1 MTDRDSKNKSDDD
14 LFREAMGEMGDVA
27 PLKSRAVQTEPR
39 VLSAADAGPT
49 AVQLERQKNAVVDRD
64 EEGEERVMTLGE
76 VPTIEPDAVLSWRQD
91 GVQLGVFDKLK
102 RGDYPVEAALDLHH
116 KTVKEARVL
125 VWSFLTD
132 AQSAG
137 YRCVVIAHG
146 RGERS
151 AQPARLKSFVLH
163 WLTHLPLAIA
173 FHSAPAKLGG
183 VGATLVLV
191 QKSHK
196 AKALN
201 RERHGGRAEDGE
213 AEDSEG

>member
-1 MTDRDSKNKSDDD
+1 VTERDNNNDSDDD

-27 PLKSRAVQTEPR
+27 PLKSRTVQTEER
-39 VLSAADAGPT
+39 VLSGSDVGPT
-49 AVQLERQKNAVVDRD
+49 AAQLERQKNAVVDRD
-64 EEGEERVMTLGE
+64 EEGEERIMTLGE
-76 VPTIEPDAVLSWRQD
+76 VPQVAPDAVLSWRQD

-116 KTVKEARVL
+116 KTVKEARLL
-125 VWSFLTD
+125 VWRFLTD

-151 AQPARLKSFVLH
+151 PQPARLKGFALH
-163 WLTHLPLAIA
+163 WLTNLPLAIA

-183 VGATLVLV
+183 LGATLVLV

-201 RERHGGRAEDGE
+201 RERHGGRAEDE
-213 AEDSEG
+213 QAHHPD

>member
-1 MTDRDSKNKSDDD
+1 MSSSDNDNQADD
-14 LFREAMGEMGDVA
+14 KLFREAMGEMGDVA
-27 PLKSRAVQTEPR
+27 PLKSRKVQPTQPGVAVLDSQ
-39 VLSAADAGPT
+39 PT
-49 AVQLERQKNAVVDRD
+49 AAQLERQKNAVVDKD
-64 EEGEERVMTLGE
+64 EEGEERIMTLGE
-76 VPTIEPDAVLSWRQD
+76 VSPVAPEAVLSWRQD

-102 RGDYPVEAALDLHH
+102 RGDYPIEAALDLHH
-116 KTVKEARVL
+116 KTVKEARLL
-125 VWSFLTD
+125 VWRFLTD
-132 AQSAG
+132 AQTASH
-137 YRCVVIAHG
+137 RCVNIAHG

-173 FHSAPAKLGG
+173 LHSAPPKLGG

-201 RERHGGRAEDGE
+201 RERHGGRAEDTDADESGV
-213 AEDSEG
+213 

>member
-1 MTDRDSKNKSDDD
+1 MSERDNKPTDDDD

-27 PLKSRAVQTEPR
+27 PLKSRTVEPFEPG
-39 VLSAADAGPT
+39 AAAPDKGPT
-49 AVQLERQKNAVVDRD
+49 AAQLERQKNAVVDRD
-64 EEGEERVMTLGE
+64 EEGEERIMTLGE
-76 VPTIEPDAVLSWRQD
+76 VPPVAPEAVLSWRQD

-102 RGDYPVEAALDLHH
+102 RGDYRVEAALDLHH
-116 KTVKEARVL
+116 KTVKEARLL
-125 VWSFLTD
+125 VWGFLGD
-132 AQSAG
+132 AQTAG

-146 RGERS
+146 KGERS

-163 WLTHLPLAIA
+163 WLTRLPLAIA
-173 FHSAPAKLGG
+173 FHSAPQKLGG

-201 RERHGGRAEDGE
+201 RERHGGRAEDL
-213 AEDSEG
+213 DK

>member
-1 MTDRDSKNKSDDD
+1 M
-14 LFREAMGEMGDVA
+14 
-27 PLKSRAVQTEPR
+27 
-39 VLSAADAGPT
+39 
-49 AVQLERQKNAVVDRD
+49 
-64 EEGEERVMTLGE
+64 
-76 VPTIEPDAVLSWRQD
+76 
-91 GVQLGVFDKLK
+91 QLGVFDKLK

-151 AQPARLKSFVLH
+151 AQPARLKSFALH

-201 RERHGGRAEDGE
+201 RERHGGRAEDT
-213 AEDSEG
+213 